1 MENTPVHGTSGVP
14 PLIMR
19 DPWSRF
25 NLQSARENIFCLFF
39 LFNDMGVPEVL
50 GDACHTY
57 TNALG
62 KSAVGLEHD
71 AGSKQENV
79 VP

>member
-1 MENTPVHGTSGVP
+1 
-14 PLIMR
+14 
-19 DPWSRF
+19 
-25 NLQSARENIFCLFF
+25 
-39 LFNDMGVPEVL
+39 MGVPEVL

-79 VP
+79 VPWSGPCVYPSDSSWFDCVPSMDLEFK